1 MIIKIKIDN
10 ILESKIKQL
19 EEDNKTLK
27 EELMKTYRK
36 LRLLKLK
43 ERMRLDV
50 DLRKNIQHK
59 KHIVLSKDVWL
70 VN

>member
-19 EEDNKTLK
+19 EEDNKALK
-27 EELMKTYRK
+27 EELVKISRQ

-50 DLRKNIQHK
+50 DFRKNLQSK
-59 KHIVLSKDVWL
+59 KHVVLSDDV
-70 VN
+70 

>member
-59 KHIVLSKDVWL
+59 KHIVLSKDV
-70 VN
+70 

>member
-27 EELMKTYRK
+27 EELMKTYHK

-59 KHIVLSKDVWL
+59 KHIVLSKDM
-70 VN
+70 